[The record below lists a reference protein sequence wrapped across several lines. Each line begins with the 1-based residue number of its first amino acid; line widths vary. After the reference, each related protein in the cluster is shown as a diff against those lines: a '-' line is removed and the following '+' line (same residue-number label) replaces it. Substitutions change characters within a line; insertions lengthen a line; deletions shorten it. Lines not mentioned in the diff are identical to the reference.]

1 MDGFIVPQPAPECK
15 VPAGKKHCWLP
26 KTFALQKHGRMHKK
40 QKKDY
45 LRKQHNDID
54 IDTIYDIPDKDNK
67 INEIIDRNTY
77 NKMID
82 GLEKKE
88 KEIVSLKVLTNFNK
102 VFDIICLHPNIGFT
116 KEEFIYRDV
125 RLFVVKKKF
134 LIVYKELDS
143 CIHIL
148 RVLNTCQDICFKL

>member
-1 MDGFIVPQPAPECK
+1 MSKLKLIIENKAEDDIKLIVRYLDNEK
-15 VPAGKKHCWLP
+15 VA
-26 KTFALQKHGRMHKK
+26 
-40 QKKDY
+40 
-45 LRKQHNDID
+45 
-54 IDTIYDIPDKDNK
+54 
-67 INEIIDRNTY
+67 
-77 NKMID
+77 
-82 GLEKKE
+82 
-88 KEIVSLKVLTNFNK
+88 LKVLTNFNK
-102 VFDIICLHPNIGFT
+102 VFDIICLHPNLGFT